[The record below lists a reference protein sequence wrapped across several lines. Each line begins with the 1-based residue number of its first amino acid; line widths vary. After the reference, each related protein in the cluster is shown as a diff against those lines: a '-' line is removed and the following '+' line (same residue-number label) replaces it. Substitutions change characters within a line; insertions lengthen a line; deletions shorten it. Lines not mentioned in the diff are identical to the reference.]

1 LEAVKATTDL
11 GVPPHQGGRE
21 FGETEGEIA
30 QQLRLLA
37 DRLLEEAKAGPP
49 NHDTAITLLAA
60 DALITCSCELV
71 AEIRPQE
78 LAEL

>member
-1 LEAVKATTDL
+1 MKAATDL
-11 GVPPHQGGRE
+11 CVPLHGGSRE
-21 FGETEGEIA
+21 FGEAEGEIV

-49 NHDTAITLLAA
+49 NHETAITLLAA